1 MMTNPSP
8 MAKDVARRLQ
18 DAEQELASIKEQV
31 QRPTTPEVRRA
42 LAERLNRLQEEIQL
56 LRGKLPTSRK
66 SG

>member
-1 MMTNPSP
+1 

>member
-1 MMTNPSP
+1 
-8 MAKDVARRLQ
+8 MAKDVRQQLQ
-18 DAEQELASIKEQV
+18 DAEQELASIKEQLEG
-31 QRPTTPEVRRA
+31 PTTPEVRRA

>member
-1 MMTNPSP
+1 
-8 MAKDVARRLQ
+8 MAKDVRRRLQ
-18 DAEQELASIKEQV
+18 DAEQELASIKEQL
-31 QRPTTPEVRRA
+31 QGPTTPEVRRA